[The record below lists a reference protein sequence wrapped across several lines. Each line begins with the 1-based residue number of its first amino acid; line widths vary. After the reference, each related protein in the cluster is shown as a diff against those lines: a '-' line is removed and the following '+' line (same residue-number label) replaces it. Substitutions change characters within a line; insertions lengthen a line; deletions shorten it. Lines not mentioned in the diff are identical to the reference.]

1 MKALHRQMKEKFI
14 ETWQSCFTL
23 LTELSPPTWTSLW
36 SVVPNICFYCYVRI
50 KVCQCLLIFLILIL
64 CTEQAENIDQE
75 VNDGQIVAHLRPQ

>member
-14 ETWQSCFTL
+14 ETWQSCFTVS
-23 LTELSPPTWTSLW
+23 TEWPPTSH
-36 SVVPNICFYCYVRI
+36 ICFYCYVRL